1 MLLLIFFKL
10 FWRKR
15 FPVTLQPFWILRKE
29 RMGGE
34 ELMNN
39 SLGRAIKYKKQYNLK
54 KRKDIEEGN
63 TKEASTV

>member
-1 MLLLIFFKL
+1 M
-10 FWRKR
+10 
-15 FPVTLQPFWILRKE
+15 TLQPFWILRKE